1 MTLIILSIAIIV
13 VSLAAV
19 AVGRVPRLRMN
30 RATIALVAAVALVL
44 AGALSLEQAYAALD
58 LNTLVLLLAV
68 MVINGNLRIS
78 GFFRLAAERI
88 VNRAR
93 SPRQFLA
100 LVVGASGI
108 LSALFLNDTIVLVFT
123 PLVAEIAL
131 RAGRNPVPYLIA
143 LAASAN
149 VGSAATIIGNPQNIL
164 IGSASGI
171 PFLTFTAHLAPV
183 AAGGL
188 IIVWLVVGFVYRKE
202 FAPEGRFRA
211 RSDVRFFVYRPLL
224 LKSLSAAGLMLVAFI
239 AGAPVPLAALVAAA
253 LLLITRRL
261 KPERI
266 FREVD
271 WSLLV
276 FFSGLFVITR
286 AIETT
291 GVSGILF
298 QGVWPLAGRG
308 IVSFSAAAAL
318 LSNLVSNV
326 PAVMLFRPL
335 VSGLADPGPAWLTL
349 AMASTLAGNLTL
361 LGSVANLIM
370 AERARKHG
378 VRVSFL
384 EYLKAGV
391 PITILS
397 LIWGIL
403 CLSVT
408 TG

>member
-1 MTLIILSIAIIV
+1 MAVTILSIAIIV
-13 VSLAAV
+13 ISLAGV
-19 AVGRVPRLRMN
+19 AAGRIPRLRMN

-44 AGALSLEQAYAALD
+44 SGALTLNQAYAALD
-58 LNTLVLLLAV
+58 LNTLALLLAV
-68 MVINGNLRIS
+68 MIINGNLRIA
-78 GFFRLAAERI
+78 GFFRLAAGII
-88 VNRAR
+88 VNRAH

-100 LVVGASGI
+100 LVVTASGV
-108 LSALFLNDTIVLVFT
+108 LSALFLNDTVVLVFT

-131 RAGRNPVPYLIA
+131 RARRNPVPYLIA

-149 VGSAATIIGNPQNIL
+149 VGSLATIIGNPQNIL
-164 IGSASGI
+164 IGSSSGI
-171 PFLTFTAHLAPV
+171 PFLTFTVRLAPV

-188 IIVWLVVGFVYRKE
+188 VIVWLVVGIVYRKE
-202 FAPEGRFRA
+202 IAPAEKFRTG
-211 RSDVRFFVYRPLL
+211 DVSVTFVYRPLL
-224 LKSLSAAGLMLVAFI
+224 IKSLLAAVLMLGAFI
-239 AGAPVPLAALVAAA
+239 AGVSLPLAALSCAA
-253 LLLITRRL
+253 LLLVTRRL
-261 KPERI
+261 KPERF

-291 GVSGILF
+291 GMSGVIF
-298 QGVWPLAGRG
+298 RHIRTLADGG
-308 IVSFSAAAAL
+308 IVPFSAAAAI

-326 PAVMLFRPL
+326 PAVMLLRPL
-335 VSGLADPGPAWLTL
+335 VPGLSDPDQAWLTL

-370 AERARKHG
+370 AESARKQG

-391 PITILS
+391 PITVLT

-403 CLSVT
+403 CLTVT
-408 TG
+408 AG

>member
-1 MTLIILSIAIIV
+1 MILPIAIIV
-13 VSLAAV
+13 ISLAAV

-44 AGALSLEQAYAALD
+44 AGALTLEQASAALD
-58 LNTLVLLLAV
+58 LSTLALLLAV
-68 MVINGNLRIS
+68 MIINGNLKIS
-78 GFFRLAAERI
+78 GFFRLAGRWI
-88 VNRAR
+88 VNQAR
-93 SPRQFLA
+93 TPRQFLA

-143 LAASAN
+143 LAAAAN
-149 VGSAATIIGNPQNIL
+149 VGSVATIIGNPQNIL

-171 PFLTFTAHLAPV
+171 SFLSFTTHLAPV

-188 IIVWLVVGFVYRKE
+188 VIVWLVVRFVYRKE
-202 FAPEGRFRA
+202 FSPEGGFRE
-211 RSDVRFFVYRPLL
+211 RSDARFFVYRPLL
-224 LKSLSAAGLMLVAFI
+224 LKSLIAVGLMLAAFI
-239 AGAPVPLAALVAAA
+239 AGMSVPLAALATAA

-276 FFSGLFVITR
+276 FFAGLFVITR

-291 GVSGILF
+291 GVSGALF
-298 QGVWPLAGRG
+298 QSVWPLAGRG
-308 IVSFSAAAAL
+308 IVFFSAAATV

-335 VSGLADPGPAWLTL
+335 VSGLADPGPAWLTQ

-370 AERARKHG
+370 AESARKHG